1 MPASAKNVKKSCPNP
16 RFSNLSLLRMAFPPL
31 EPQPDPEPY
40 LRLLAQHERWLA
52 TYVYSLV
59 ARCHDADDILQEVKV
74 TLWKQFS
81 KFEQGTNFRAWART
95 VATNQV
101 LNHRRAARKHEAV
114 SVEEDFIEAIAAEI
128 DRQSD
133 ALDRK
138 TDALRF
144 CVQKLPDGHRK
155 MVQWRYFD
163 ECSINEIADRTQRT
177 ADAVYRLLSRI
188 RAVLNECV
196 SRQAS

>member
-1 MPASAKNVKKSCPNP
+1 MASSTP
-16 RFSNLSLLRMAFPPL
+16 

-52 TYVYSLV
+52 AYVHSLV
-59 ARCHDADDILQEVKV
+59 PRSHDADDILQEVKV

-95 VATNQV
+95 VATHQV
-101 LNHRRAARKHEAV
+101 LNHRRAARRHQGV
-114 SVEEDFIEAIAAEI
+114 SVEEDFIEAVAAEI

-133 ALDRK
+133 GLDRK
-138 TDALRF
+138 ADALRL
-144 CVQKLPDGHRK
+144 CVQRLPDAHRK
-155 MVQWRYFD
+155 MVQLRYFE
-163 ECSINEIADRTQRT
+163 ECSIADIAERTQRT
-177 ADAVYRLLSRI
+177 AEAVYRLLSRI

>member
-1 MPASAKNVKKSCPNP
+1 MAS
-16 RFSNLSLLRMAFPPL
+16 LSL

-59 ARCHDADDILQEVKV
+59 ARTHDADDILQEVKV
-74 TLWKQFS
+74 TLWKQFA

-95 VATNQV
+95 IATYQV
-101 LNHRRAARKHEAV
+101 LNHRRATRKHEGV

-128 DRQSD
+128 DRQAD
-133 ALDRK
+133 GLDRK
-138 TDALRF
+138 TDALRL
-144 CVQKLPDGHRK
+144 CVQKLPDAHRRV
-155 MVQWRYFD
+155 VQWRYFED
-163 ECSINEIADRTQRT
+163 CAVDEIAARTQRSSE
-177 ADAVYRLLSRI
+177 AVYRLLSRI
-188 RAVLNECV
+188 RAVLHECV